1 MASSISNQPFFPETQ
16 RRGLNEFPGANERAA
31 TIRAGKRKN
40 RLALQRMADETAL
53 EKQEMDAEAATV
65 LEQLKQQEETTRQQD
80 EIESKKGYLSS
91 LERYH
96 NAMADKADRSVDEVK
111 APSLSDRQKL
121 GENAKKH
128 FMYNYGIDEVDGQLM
143 PPAEGYTKEQLLEM
157 QENARKSGLKIYPTA
172 LDESGERYTIRG
184 IVPVYSQENSNAS
197 KGSGG
202 QATNLADELES
213 LRKQAAG
220 SEENLNAMSDEE
232 FVNTM
237 NERNDNSSKSLQS
250 LKESNQTPFSKTR
263 LASLLGMHP
272 YVQVAK
278 GYRGAYRGLNKYGVQ
293 PAWKGLKYAGNWLM
307 SPVDKES
314 IFINS

>member
-40 RLALQRMADETAL
+40 RLALQQMEDETVL
-53 EKQEMDAEAATV
+53 KKQELDAEAATV

-80 EIESKKGYLSS
+80 EIESKKGYLDS

-96 NAMADKADRSVDEVK
+96 NAMADKADRTPGVK

-143 PPAEGYTKEQLLEM
+143 PPAEGYTKEQMLEM

-184 IVPVYSQENSNAS
+184 IAPVYSQENSNAS

-202 QATNLADELES
+202 QATNLADELEE
-213 LRKQAAG
+213 LRRQAGGNAE
-220 SEENLNAMSDEE
+220 SEVS
-232 FVNTM
+232 VN
-237 NERNDNSSKSLQS
+237 NSPKDLQS
-250 LKESNQTPFSKTR
+250 LAEPEQTSFKDSR
-263 LASLLGMHP
+263 LAALLGKTPHAL
-272 YVQVAK
+272 VFK
-278 GYRGAYRGLNKYGVQ
+278 GYRNAYRGLNKYGIQ
-293 PAWKGLKYAGNWLM
+293 PAKDWLM
-307 SPVDKES
+307 SPVDKE
-314 IFINS
+314 